1 MSARNVVVVM
11 PFGGSD
17 HVQRRRAILNFKRL
31 EYLVRNRC
39 KVRSA
44 GSISETDC
52 VVYGVEVAKTAM
64 DEIPDRALRQIQN
77 ADILIAL
84 VNEPNPNVIYEVA
97 YRRAKDRAVVLV
109 VDSVNNLP
117 LYLKSLAHHSWKQ
130 DDILNRIDKI
140 ASDPAGLPNLPDF
153 AVGIPNDLKETID
166 IHDGELGRGLQ
177 EALQD
182 IESKFEPEPIQAV
195 HYLHGIVSAETSS
208 FYPCS
213 IVEVGFARRGEFLNP
228 EQPAVVRN
236 FDEGFSRLFGYVDK
250 KAAEADRPLNLNK
263 LLGRM
268 EKFTAK
274 KDWDDFIAEQVALTE
289 SVIRQYGFAR
299 VTVPLRINRMHPR
312 SEYRTT
318 SYLPCII
325 SQVIDG
331 SLDGPHRM
339 HLLVVYIELSDVA
352 ELKRSAA

>member
-44 GSISETDC
+44 GSTTETDC
-52 VVYGVEVAKTAM
+52 VVYGVEVAKTAI
-64 DEIPDRALRQIQN
+64 DDIPDRALRQIQN
-77 ADILIAL
+77 ADIVIAL

-97 YRRAKDRAVVLV
+97 YRRAKDRVVVLV
-109 VDSVNNLP
+109 VDSVDNLP

-166 IHDGELGRGLQ
+166 IHDGELEKGLQ

-182 IESKFEPEPIQAV
+182 IESKFEPEPIPAV

-213 IVEVGFARRGEFLNP
+213 IVEVAFARRGEFANP
-228 EQPAVVRN
+228 QNPAIVRD
-236 FDEGFSRLFGYVDK
+236 FDDGFSRLFGYVDK
-250 KAAEADRPLNLNK
+250 KAAEADRPLTLNR
-263 LLGRM
+263 LMARM
-268 EKFTAK
+268 EKFSGK
-274 KDWDDFIAEQVALTE
+274 KEWDEFMAEQVA
-289 SVIRQYGFAR
+289 
-299 VTVPLRINRMHPR
+299 M
-312 SEYRTT
+312 T
-318 SYLPCII
+318 ST
-325 SQVIDG
+325 
-331 SLDGPHRM
+331 
-339 HLLVVYIELSDVA
+339 
-352 ELKRSAA
+352 